1 MSAKLTV
8 RNVKGLKD
16 GTYDFSQINYIVGS
30 NRSGKSA
37 ILQSIQFAVFGKCDE
52 IGSRGAGA
60 LIRKGEKSCAITYCV
75 SNEQEDEYVFRAEV
89 SVNAKGSVSQ
99 SRLCTLKGIE
109 VAQSHVDSI
118 AGVVPVTIQQFMD
131 LTGEQMWQ
139 LVMPQDSVEILIPNR
154 ITDGMVEL
162 SNKLSFVKEPTQDI
176 VGALGCDAELTIKL
190 DAMLS
195 AVQASQRA
203 TREKAR
209 AIMSLLEEPVVMD
222 ASWPPLGDLLMEE
235 TALNNRIRAATKA
248 MADRKKNEAAIDY
261 AKQQLEQN
269 KGKLAAMQKELQQLE
284 SSLLV
289 YKDVHKAVELFDMPD
304 YLDPNR
310 VPTSLFSPEVAKLV
324 ESIESLSATHPICQ
338 AAKTFSSL
346 VSEYIT
352 NKTYVPGRDVEFDTR
367 FVELKEKAASLRL
380 QLEITPSIAGKN
392 KCLLQLGQ
400 SISNTILSIQ
410 SLKERIA
417 PIEAK
422 MAQIVKECESC
433 GVSIESIDQAQFEA
447 DTKRLTEVTSVVK
460 CIRQS
465 QAQIAQAQD
474 SRNRVKD
481 LERLDPLYDQL
492 IKDLQEFRKGIIDD
506 NLKLIE
512 DRANKVIGYCDLA
525 PIELEA
531 VAGKRPS
538 LLVRN
543 KAGSQFAAMSGAER
557 LIYGS
562 ALISAIQS
570 VRNVVMPLLFLEGG
584 ELDGAFAAKFL
595 MGVMKYSFT
604 EIFIAHWYEAPVVG
618 ERLKVIHVA

>member
-1 MSAKLTV
+1 MSAKLFV
-8 RNVKGLKD
+8 QNVKGLKD
-16 GTYDFSQINYIVGS
+16 GRYDFKEINYIVGS

-37 ILQSIQFAVFGKCDE
+37 ILQAIQYAVFGKCDE

-60 LIRKGEKSCAITYCV
+60 LIRKGEKSCSITYCV
-75 SNEQEDEYVFRAEV
+75 SEQQEDEYVFAAEV
-89 SVNAKGSVSQ
+89 SVNSKGSVSQ
-99 SRLCTLKGIE
+99 SRSAKVHGIE
-109 VAQSHVDSI
+109 VKQSHIDSLV
-118 AGVVPVTIQQFMD
+118 GVVPVTIQQFME

-139 LVMPQDSVEILIPNR
+139 LVMPQNSIEVLIPNR

-162 SNKLSFVKEPTQDI
+162 VNKLSAAKEPADEI
-176 VGALGCDAELTIKL
+176 SRAVGSDAELTVKL

-209 AIMSLLEEPVVMD
+209 AIMSLLEEPVVLD
-222 ASWPPLGDLLMEE
+222 ASWPPLGDLLIEE

-248 MADRKKNEAAIDY
+248 MADRKKNQAAIDY

-269 KGKLAAMQKELQQLE
+269 KSKLASMQNELKETETRLQLIQE
-284 SSLLV
+284 
-289 YKDVHKAVELFDMPD
+289 VHKAVEDFDMPD
-304 YLDPNR
+304 YLDSER

-324 ESIESLSATHPICQ
+324 ESIESLSANHPICQ
-338 AAKTFSSL
+338 AAKNFSGL

-352 NKTYVPGRDVEFDTR
+352 NKTYAPGRDLEFDQR
-367 FVELKEKAASLRL
+367 FAALQDKLSSLRS
-380 QLEITPSIAGKN
+380 QLTIRPSIQGKN
-392 KCLLQLGQ
+392 QAVTELGRSINTCLLA
-400 SISNTILSIQ
+400 IR
-410 SLKERIA
+410 SLKDRIE
-417 PIEAK
+417 PIQAK
-422 MAQIVKECESC
+422 IDQLTKESESC
-433 GVSIESIDQAQFEA
+433 HVSLESIDQDQFEA

-460 CIRQS
+460 CIRQA

-474 SRNRVKD
+474 ARNRVKD
-481 LERLDPLYDQL
+481 LERFDPLYDQL
-492 IKDLQEFRKGIIDD
+492 IKDLQDFRKGIIDD
-506 NLKLIE
+506 NLKLIGE
-512 DRANKVIGYCDLA
+512 RANKVIGYCDLA

-543 KAGSQFAAMSGAER
+543 QAGSQFAAMSGAER

-570 VRNVVMPLLFLEGG
+570 ARNVAMPLLFLEGG
-584 ELDGAFAAKFL
+584 ELDGAFTAKFL
-595 MGVMKYSFT
+595 MGIAKYSPAT
-604 EIFIAHWYEAPVVG
+604 TYIAHWHESPVIS